1 MRKIQL
7 KSDAVLK
14 SRAYIYRLAC
24 AYDEEDF
31 GRRELPDFLCD
42 IWEFEGV
49 IYNAKGWVIPV
60 FDIDPDTIFRTDQD
74 PSCKWFSDW
83 KKAALAGPKQKAQD
97 RVMERIRTLVIGMWA
112 LRPDLAKKYD
122 L

>member
-1 MRKIQL
+1 MKIQL

-24 AYDEEDF
+24 AYNEDEVS
-31 GRRELPDFLCD
+31 RRELPDLLSE

-49 IYNAKGWVIPV
+49 IYNAEGWVLPV

-74 PSCKWFSDW
+74 PSGKWFSDW
-83 KKAALAGPKQKAQD
+83 KKAALAGPKQSAQN
-97 RVMERIRTLVIGMWA
+97 RVLPRIRTLVIGMWV
-112 LRPDLAKKYD
+112 LRPDLTEKYD